1 MLEVNVDSLDF
12 NTIQITDETKQVETF
27 NLKKEL
33 AVNEHNLLVEMLAQ
47 PTKYVYWSS
56 VLEKLKYYQEAL
68 ELELE
73 FQVATLD
80 KQARDEMKQIA
91 EKPTKDSVDAYIK
104 RHPDYQAKR
113 QECLNYDY
121 VIGRVQRIV
130 KAFEQRKDML
140 QSYGK
145 QVLEN
150 QLYGKGAGTTPI
162 QTPQQPPQHP
172 YWGGYQQPQ

>member
-1 MLEVNVDSLDF
+1 MLEVNVDNLDF
-12 NTIQITDETKQVETF
+12 DTISIIDESKQFTTF
-27 NLKKEL
+27 NLRNEL
-33 AVNEHNLLVEMLAQ
+33 KVNEHNLLVEMLEQ
-47 PTKYVYWSS
+47 PSKYVYWSS
-56 VLEKLKYYQEAL
+56 VLEKLKFFQEST
-68 ELELE
+68 ELQLE
-73 FQVATLD
+73 FLVATLD

-104 RHPDYQAKR
+104 RNPEYQAMR
-113 QECLNYDY
+113 QNCLSYDY

-150 QLYGKGAGTTPI
+150 QLYGKGAGGTAVQIP
-162 QTPQQPPQHP
+162 QNHQPQQ
-172 YWGGYQQPQ
+172 Y